1 MHKSKPT
8 NMNTLKK
15 TIFIFCLLIILTIST
30 NAQVGIGTTSPQAS
44 AILDITASDKGILIP
59 RVSLTGTNDVSTIA
73 SPATGLFV
81 YNTAS
86 AGSGSLAVEPG
97 FYYFNSNWNKLSSS
111 QNSWSTKGNYSSA
124 TGSFGTLSSN
134 HVDFLTNGIVR
145 GRMTNLGEFN
155 WGTTHTPQAG
165 DLMAAVGNSQ
175 FPWALNGYSS
185 QNGSGVYGSI
195 TGGTTTFAGVQG
207 EYYGSVGTNTAAVR
221 GLNGSTV
228 AGTGFRVLATTG
240 PRVGIEG
247 RTVTSGGQYTF
258 GVYGSMGSTDIRC
271 GAIIGDDFGIA
282 MGAIGYYASTMVDYS
297 VYGFGQ
303 AHQNGIA
310 TGRSQ
315 SLTEPNTQ
323 IGLGIYGGVMGGWM
337 KGLVYGTHVKG
348 ERYSLY
354 VDGKTYTNSPIT
366 ELVNTGGENRQ
377 PAYAVTSLT
386 TDMYAK
392 GKGQLT
398 NGEANIEL
406 DPAFLKM
413 VSADPDDLVIT
424 VTPTSSSTGLYI
436 AKQSATG
443 FVIKENQTSNGKVSF
458 NWIVVATRKDNTAMQ
473 HSPEIL
479 KASFDKRMDAV
490 MFNDNNTK
498 DTPGNLWWDGHDVR
512 FDQPPARNQDLKVHN
527 ISRKNTNIKNN

>member
-1 MHKSKPT
+1 MNATIKSISAT
-8 NMNTLKK
+8 
-15 TIFIFCLLIILTIST
+15 CLLLLATT
-30 NAQVGIGTTSPQAS
+30 LLKAQVGIGTSSPQAS
-44 AILDITASDKGILIP
+44 AKLDITASDKGILIP
-59 RVSLTGTNDVSTIA
+59 RVSLTGTNDVATIA
-73 SPATGLFV
+73 SPATGLLV
-81 YNTAS
+81 YNTAT
-86 AGSGSLAVEPG
+86 AGSASLAVEPG
-97 FYYFNSNWNKLSSS
+97 FYYFNSSWKMLSSS
-111 QNSWSTKGNYSSA
+111 QNSWSIKGNYSSA
-124 TGSFGTLSSN
+124 TENFGTLGNN
-134 HVDFLTNGIVR
+134 HIDFLTNGIVR

-155 WGTTHTPQAG
+155 WGTTSTALVG
-165 DLMAAVGNSQ
+165 DLVAVVGNAA
-175 FPWALNGYSS
+175 FPWALNGYSM

-195 TGGTTTFAGVQG
+195 TGGTTIFAGVQG
-207 EYYGSVGTNTAAVR
+207 EYYGTVGANTAAVR
-221 GLNGSTV
+221 GINGSTV
-228 AGTGFRVLATTG
+228 AGTGFQSYLNGNITAG
-240 PRVGIEG
+240 PRSGLQG
-247 RTVTSGGQYTF
+247 DATSPTGSYTF
-258 GVYGSMGSTDIRC
+258 GVHGAFKSAAIRC
-271 GAIIGDDFGIA
+271 GGIFGDDFGIA
-282 MGAIGYYASTMVDYS
+282 FGSLGYYASTAVDYS
-297 VYGFGQ
+297 VYGFGH
-303 AHQNGIA
+303 AYQNGIA
-310 TGRSQ
+310 GGRSQ
-315 SLTEPNTQ
+315 SLTDPNTQ

-366 ELVNTGGENRQ
+366 ELVNTGDENRQ

-398 NGEANIEL
+398 NGEATIEL
-406 DPAFLKM
+406 DAAFLKM
-413 VSADPDDLVIT
+413 VSSDPDDLVIT

-443 FVIKENQTSNGKVSF
+443 FVIKENQTSNGRVSF

-490 MFNDNNTK
+490 MFNENNTK

-527 ISRKNTNIKNN
+527 LSRKNLDMKNK

>member
-1 MHKSKPT
+1 M
-8 NMNTLKK
+8 
-15 TIFIFCLLIILTIST
+15 
-30 NAQVGIGTTSPQAS
+30 
-44 AILDITASDKGILIP
+44 
-59 RVSLTGTNDVSTIA
+59 
-73 SPATGLFV
+73 
-81 YNTAS
+81 
-86 AGSGSLAVEPG
+86 
-97 FYYFNSNWNKLSSS
+97 LSSS
-111 QNSWSTKGNYSSA
+111 QNSWSLKGNYSSA
-124 TGSFGTLSSN
+124 TEIFGTLGN
-134 HVDFLTNGIVR
+134 NNIDFLTGGLPR
-145 GRMTNLGEFN
+145 GRMTYPGQFI
-155 WGTTHTPQAG
+155 WGTTSIPNSLAG
-165 DLMAAVGNSQ
+165 GLMNAVGNTYY
-175 FPWALNGYSS
+175 PWALQGITSG
-185 QNGSGVYGSI
+185 NGSGVYGSI
-195 TGGTTTFAGVQG
+195 TGGTTVFAGVQG
-207 EYYGSVGTNTAAVR
+207 EYYGTVGANTAAVR
-221 GLNGSTV
+221 GMNGSTV
-228 AGTGFRVLATTG
+228 AGTGFRVLAATG
-240 PRVGIEG
+240 PRVGLQG
-247 RTVTSGGQYTF
+247 NATGTTGSYTF
-258 GVYGSMGSTDIRC
+258 GVHGSFSSTAIRC
-271 GAIIGDDFGIA
+271 GAILGDDFGIS
-282 MGAIGYYASTMVDYS
+282 MGALGYYASTAVDYG
-297 VYGFGQ
+297 VYGFGN
-303 AHQNGIA
+303 AYQNGIA
-310 TGRSQ
+310 GGRSQ

-366 ELVNTGGENRQ
+366 ELVNTGDENRQ

-398 NGEANIEL
+398 NGEATIEL

-413 VSADPDDLVIT
+413 VSSDPDDLVIT

-443 FVIKENQTSNGKVSF
+443 FVIKENQTSNGRVSF
-458 NWIVVATRKDNTAMQ
+458 NWIVVATRKDNMAMQ